1 MDLQQFLILAAVV
14 VFAFACRTFHHRYVR
29 KLGWLSLLAATYLL
43 GYFLTESHVA
53 GACGVALWF
62 MLPWVEIVVHVR
74 RLRFPVKSEVKGRF
88 PPSDDLFP
96 DLDDITEEIE
106 GHGFERVED
115 TGWKWS
121 DTDHFMRL
129 FYDADLRAQAAIG
142 LAQQE
147 GFVFSYVSVTS
158 RTKDGVTYTTSNYPF
173 PATMQPTP
181 RQHHNRFTRADSME
195 DLLAS
200 HADFLESQ
208 GLEDE
213 DFIGVDAE
221 QLPAYIERDMSA
233 QIDHNINVGL
243 IELTGDGEFRYSWR
257 GCFYLWFQMVK
268 DMVMI

>member
-14 VFAFACRTFHHRYVR
+14 VLAFACRTFHHPYVR
-29 KLGWLSLLAATYLL
+29 KLGFLCLLAASYML
-43 GYFLTESHVA
+43 GYFLTESHAA
-53 GACGVALWF
+53 GACGIALWF
-62 MLPWVEIVVHVR
+62 MLPWVEIVVHIR

-88 PPSDDLFP
+88 PPSNDLFP
-96 DLDDITEEIE
+96 DLADITDEIE
-106 GHGFERVED
+106 AHGFERVED

-129 FYDADLRAQAAIG
+129 FYHDELQAQAAIG

-147 GFVFSYVSVTS
+147 GFMFSYVSVTS

-173 PATMQPTP
+173 PPTMQPSP

-195 DLLAS
+195 DLLTA
-200 HADFLESQ
+200 HEAFLDSQ
-208 GLEDE
+208 GLDDD
-213 DFIGVDAE
+213 DFIGINAE
-221 QLPAYIERDMSA
+221 QLPAYLERDMSA

-243 IELTGDGEFRYSWR
+243 IELTGEGEFRYSWR

-268 DMVMI
+268 DMVLI